1 MNKDIIN
8 LQTKR
13 VEAEI
18 ALLSSKLVTA
28 IEELVAAGKLLTSG
42 TERLVEIAL
51 ALEELH
57 GAIGD
62 PEEAE

>member
-1 MNKDIIN
+1 MDKNIIN

-13 VEAEI
+13 VEAEN
-18 ALLSSKLVTA
+18 ALLSSKVATAVEKLEESTALLVQ
-28 IEELVAAGKLLTSG
+28 V
-42 TERLVEIAL
+42 AL

-62 PEEAE
+62 PETPD